1 MVISVVF
8 EKSSGG
14 STELNAAWCIISV
27 VQTLLLSF
35 QMMLTRINSMMS
47 SMLSDV

>member
-1 MVISVVF
+1 MVILVVF
-8 EKSSGG
+8 GKLSGG
-14 STELNAAWCIISV
+14 STELNATWCIISV

-35 QMMLTRINSMMS
+35 QMMLTRINSTMS